1 MKTIIFLVPPDVQFG
16 FNLAGIREQ
25 VCHLNS
31 VSDPGVVVSPRIL
44 QSSTGLEQTI
54 RELMSEEQVGVI
66 VIDERLMNH
75 HHAEDLHA
83 LEKNWPGLL
92 VVLSA
97 PRVEEAARED
107 YTMQLIQKAIGYH
120 VRLNG

>member
-25 VCHLNS
+25 VCHLNTA
-31 VSDPGVVVSPRIL
+31 SDTNAVVSSQIL

-54 RELMSEEQVGVI
+54 RGLMSDEQVGVI

-83 LEKNWPGLL
+83 LEKNWRGLL
-92 VVLSA
+92 VVLPA
-97 PRVEEAARED
+97 PRFEEAAQED

-120 VRLNG
+120 VRLSG